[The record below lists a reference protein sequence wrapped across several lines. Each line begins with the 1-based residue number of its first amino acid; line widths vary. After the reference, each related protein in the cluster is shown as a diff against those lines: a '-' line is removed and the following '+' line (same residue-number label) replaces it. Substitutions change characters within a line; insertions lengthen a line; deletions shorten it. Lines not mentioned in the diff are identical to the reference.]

1 MVKKRNFKFKENKCT
16 RESIINIIN
25 FFKSILVILATYT
38 GVVYAHEAITDSQ
51 NQHKLDFLIINI
63 QKAEEIKRLEEFES
77 ISNYYKKLNSN
88 QNGEIAKE
96 NYMDV
101 FRRNDILNNIE
112 VYIDKNNSQ
121 SKELLKSYNKTEDQY
136 FAIIA
141 KKHFQKKMSYLKNTN
156 KETDNTESDNKQIKI
171 FKKKIKQADKIINQY
186 SGLDY
191 IFYDYV
197 KEETEYIEQTDWI
210 WWLP

>member
-1 MVKKRNFKFKENKCT
+1 
-16 RESIINIIN
+16 
-25 FFKSILVILATYT
+25 
-38 GVVYAHEAITDSQ
+38 
-51 NQHKLDFLIINI
+51 
-63 QKAEEIKRLEEFES
+63 
-77 ISNYYKKLNSN
+77 
-88 QNGEIAKE
+88 
-96 NYMDV
+96 MDV
-101 FRRNDILNNIE
+101 FRRNDILNYIE

-156 KETDNTESDNKQIKI
+156 KKTDNTESANKQIKI